1 MNQVKQNGKRIP
13 YIDALKGLAILC
25 VVLGHVANGQ
35 LMDPF
40 TQTAYFF
47 VYNIIHTF
55 HMVLFVLLSGEVFYH
70 AYCKETSKGAV
81 SEWFLRK
88 RSIHRLAGQ
97 IFF

>member
-47 VYNIIHTF
+47 V
-55 HMVLFVLLSGEVFYH
+55 
-70 AYCKETSKGAV
+70 
-81 SEWFLRK
+81 
-88 RSIHRLAGQ
+88 
-97 IFF
+97 